1 MLNLLLFGNIQVLF
15 WSAMFNSLYFA
26 GLFNCIYC
34 YNKNLLTFLISA
46 EIMFL
51 GLDLG
56 FVGVCLLL
64 ANPSGIIYA
73 LLLLSITVGETAVG
87 LSLCIVS
94 LKLENNITF
103 SSFKK
108 LKL

>member
-1 MLNLLLFGNIQVLF
+1 
-15 WSAMFNSLYFA
+15 MFNSLYFS

-56 FVGVCLLL
+56 FVGLSLLL
-64 ANPSGIIYA
+64 ANFSGVIYA
-73 LLLLSITVGETAVG
+73 LMLLAVTVGESAIG
-87 LSLCIVS
+87 LSLCVIS
-94 LKLENNITF
+94 LKLENNISF
-103 SSFKK
+103 NSFKK

>member
-1 MLNLLLFGNIQVLF
+1 
-15 WSAMFNSLYFA
+15 MFNSLYFS

-56 FVGVCLLL
+56 FVGICLLI
-64 ANPSGIIYA
+64 ANPLGVIYA
-73 LLLLSITVGETAVG
+73 VMLLAVTVGESAVG

-94 LKLENNITF
+94 LKLEKNITF
-103 SSFKK
+103 SSFRN
-108 LKL
+108 LKF